1 MLMSELQRKDIVSI
15 NDGIRLGKIVDIE
28 VNKEGKIL
36 GLIIEPIKMM
46 RRISIRS
53 EVKITFEEIVTIGSD
68 VILVDLKNSF

>member
-15 NDGIRLGKIVDIE
+15 NDEIRLGKIVDIE

-46 RRISIRS
+46 RRISIGS

>member
-46 RRISIRS
+46 RRISIGS